1 MTWLIVLPILI
12 PLATAVAS
20 LVLWRFGRAQRW
32 LAVGGTGAL
41 LAAAVALLAGVW
53 TQGIHAVQAGGWGA
67 PFGISLVADHLSAI
81 MVLVTAVLALA
92 TAVYSLGETSRAH
105 GAFGYHALFQVLLVG
120 VNGAFLTGDLF
131 NLYVW
136 FEVLLIAS
144 FVLLVLGNRRE
155 QIRAAVPYVVISLV
169 SSLCFLSAAGLLYGM
184 TGTLNLAEL
193 SVVLGQSDAPGLV
206 TAIAVL
212 FLVAFGIKAAMF
224 PLFFWLP
231 DAYPAA
237 PVAVSAFFGGVLT
250 KVGVYALLR
259 VFTLL
264 FTQDVA
270 YTHTLILVIAGFTM
284 ITGVLGA
291 VAQTEFRRLLSF
303 HIVSQIGYLA
313 MGLAL
318 FTPLALLGAVF
329 FMVHVILAKSALFLV
344 SGVVHR
350 LQGSFELERLG
361 GLYRTSPW
369 LAAMFLIPALSL
381 AGLPPFSGF
390 WGKLILIRAGLEVEQ
405 YLIVGVAL
413 GVGLLTLF
421 SMTKIWLQ
429 AFWKPAPVLATAGGL
444 GGAAAA
450 SGMIGGAGSGGL
462 LFGGGTPGG
471 GSGRRALLTLMAPV
485 ALLALLV
492 LGIGLWAEPLVA
504 VAERASAEL
513 LNPTL
518 YVNAVLGGA
527 S

>member
-12 PLATAVAS
+12 PLIAGVAS
-20 LVLWRFGRAQRW
+20 LLFWGSERAQRW
-32 LAVGGTGAL
+32 LAVGGTAAL
-41 LAAAVALLAGVW
+41 LAAAVALLVGVW
-53 TQGIHAVQAGGWGA
+53 TQGIHAVQAGNWGA
-67 PFGISLVADHLSAI
+67 PFGISLVADHLSAV

-92 TAVYSLGETSRAH
+92 TAVYSLGEIGRAH
-105 GAFGYHALFQVLLVG
+105 GAFGYHALFHILLVG

-193 SVVLGQSDAPGLV
+193 SVLLAQTDSPGLV
-206 TAIAVL
+206 TTLAAL

-270 YTHTLILVIAGFTM
+270 YTHTVILVLAGITM
-284 ITGVLGA
+284 VTGVLGA

-303 HIVSQIGYLA
+303 HIVSQIGYLV

-344 SGVVHR
+344 SGVAHR
-350 LQGSFELERLG
+350 LQGSFDLERLG

-390 WGKLILIRAGLEVEQ
+390 WGKLILIRAGFEVEQ
-405 YLIVGVAL
+405 YLIAGVAL

-429 AFWKPAPVLATAGGL
+429 AFWKPAPAAGG
-444 GGAAAA
+444 GA
-450 SGMIGGAGSGGL
+450 MGGAGGIGL
-462 LFGGGTPGG
+462 PTGGGAPDM
-471 GSGRRALLTLMAPV
+471 RALLPLMAPV

-504 VAERASAEL
+504 VAARASEEM

-527 S
+527 L